1 MRAFPAFFIS
11 VLLAA
16 GSLRAASNPSIQE
29 GDDDFYN
36 LDYDQSIAAYE
47 KAVASNPDDASF
59 HNHLAQALL
68 YREMFRDGAL
78 ESELVSGNNS
88 FLRRTKLEPSSEVEQ
103 RFFSEIDRSMHLSQT
118 RIAQNPR
125 DTVALH
131 QLSIAFALRA
141 NYGFLVRKSW
151 RASLYDAS
159 QARKYDTEVTQ
170 IDPNDYDARLLPAV
184 YEYIVGSLSWT
195 MRALGFIAGF
205 HGDKQRGIH
214 AIEEIAQKG
223 NDNRV
228 DAEIILCALYR
239 REGQAARA
247 IPLVTSLSQRY
258 PRAYLLKFEL
268 AQMYATTGDRKSALG
283 TLSEI
288 ARLKQQNAA
297 GYARIPWEKIY
308 YETGNLEFWFDDLDH
323 ALENLKKVTGT
334 AQQLKE
340 LDLNTGVLALMRQGQ
355 IYDLQN
361 HHSLAVE
368 AYRQAV
374 RFAPQAEAAHES
386 QHYINS
392 PYTRPNHSPERG

>member
-1 MRAFPAFFIS
+1 MKAFPAFFLAA
-11 VLLAA
+11 LLAN
-16 GSLRAASNPSIQE
+16 GSLYGASNSSIEE

-47 KAVASNPDDASF
+47 KAVASDPEDASY

-68 YREMFRDGAL
+68 YREMYRDGAL

-88 FLRRTKLEPSSEVEQ
+88 FLRRAKLEPSPEVEQ
-103 RFFSEIDRSMHLSQT
+103 RFFSEIGRSMQLSRT
-118 RIAQNPR
+118 RIAKNSR

-131 QLSIAFALRA
+131 QLSISFALRA

-151 RASLYDAS
+151 RASLSDAS

-184 YEYIVGSLSWT
+184 YEYIVGSLNWT
-195 MRALGFIAGF
+195 MRAIGFIAGF

-214 AIEEIAQKG
+214 TIEEIAQRG
-223 NDNRV
+223 SDNRV
-228 DAEIILCALYR
+228 AAEIILCALYR

-258 PRAYLLKFEL
+258 PRAYLLRVEL
-268 AQMYATTGDRKSALG
+268 AQMYATTGDRKSALS

-288 ARLKQQNAA
+288 ARLKQNNAA

-308 YETGNLEFWFDDLDH
+308 YETGNLEFWFNDLDH
-323 ALENLKKVTGT
+323 ALQNLKKATGSP
-334 AQQLKE
+334 QQLKE
-340 LDLNTGVLALMRQGQ
+340 LDLNSGVLALMREGQ

-361 HHSLAVE
+361 NHGLAVE

-392 PYTRPNHSPERG
+392 PYTRPNHSPDRG